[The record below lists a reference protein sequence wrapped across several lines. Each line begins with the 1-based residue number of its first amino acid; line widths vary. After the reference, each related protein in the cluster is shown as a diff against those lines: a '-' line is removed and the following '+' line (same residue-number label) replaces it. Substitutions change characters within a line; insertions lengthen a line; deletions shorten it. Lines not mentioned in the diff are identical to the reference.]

1 MTSRP
6 AGDDDIAVVGIGLR
20 LPDADDLA
28 HFRANLRA
36 GRDSVG
42 PLPPARAAAT
52 GLDPAAGYLPMGH
65 LADITGFDH
74 SFFGLSRREAA
85 LMDPQQ
91 RIALVLA
98 QEAVTDAG
106 YATAGLRDHAVA
118 VVLSSAVSSYGAPA
132 AEPGALSSLGNV
144 SFGLPARIAHAL
156 GLAGPCYAIDTGCN
170 SSLIAVHHASRELA
184 CGDAEYALA
193 GGVSVR
199 CGALPAQDA
208 AGLDELVSPTGRC
221 RAFDA
226 DADGTVSGEGG
237 AVLLL
242 TTLGRARADG
252 APVHAVLRGSAVLH
266 NGRAAATLSTP
277 SAAAQ
282 ARVIARAWRSAG
294 ADPADAG
301 YLEAHGSGTR
311 LGDAVELEGLAAA
324 FASRGAGGDATARL
338 PRLPIGS
345 VKTNIGHL
353 DHAAGIA
360 GLVKAVLSVR
370 YGELYPSL
378 HFTRATG
385 GVDLEAAGLEVVTGT
400 RPWPD
405 QEPAGRERD
414 RLAGVSSFSLVGV
427 NAHCVVQQP
436 PEWGERAADGREPVA
451 AEDEPVAAEDERAAG
466 GHGAPTL
473 VAVSARSREALATLC
488 DRMAEALHAGRPR
501 LTDVAL
507 TLNGGRDH
515 YEHRIAVPARDSG
528 ELARRLA
535 ERAARQAATPPAGG
549 RAAGVAGPAAPK
561 VVLLLSPGARPAGVE
576 PGPLPAALEPL
587 AARHGYLAGQLAAHR
602 ALTRCGVR
610 IDAVL
615 SGGASHYLARQLRGE
630 LTGPE
635 QLPADTGEA
644 VPPVDAGK
652 LLAVADRLSADG
664 PVVFVEPAPDGELGA
679 LLAPHLSG
687 RNDAE
692 VLVADADSGL
702 PGLLGGLYERGL
714 DLDWSAVDALCA
726 RVAGAADRAPRRLR
740 LPGHPMTP
748 SRCWTGAPPVPRA
761 PGAGAPRTPEPGT
774 PPGDATA
781 WLRTVF
787 AELLGT
793 EGEITADTDY
803 FALGGNSIIALQ
815 LIERVEARYGFR
827 PRLLDVYEHPTVAG
841 FAGLLTG
848 AAAGT
853 AGPAAAPLPPVV
865 PQSDLVM
872 SFGQERMWFHHQLDK
887 DTTLYNLPMVSHVR
901 GPVDVEAVRGMW
913 EGLAARHEVLRSNFV
928 EVDGAPALR
937 IRPELGDFFRYA
949 DVRTAPDPAA
959 AARELVREA
968 AGHRFDLAADPL
980 VRVLVVRLAPEEH
993 VIQVTMHHAVNDGG
1007 SPKVFARELPELY
1020 AAHREGRP
1028 PRLAP
1033 LPVQYRD
1040 YARWQRDLLRS
1051 AALDGELDYWKRQLG
1066 DAPQLDLPTDHPR
1079 PARKDFAG
1087 ALHAFSVPAADMRAL
1102 RDLAARESV
1111 TLFVVLLA
1119 ALYLLLAR
1127 RSGQRD
1133 LVVGTPTTGRNRGEL
1148 RDLIGFFNS
1157 TVALRAD
1164 LSGDP
1169 ELREVL
1175 HGVRAVVAEAM
1186 EHQEIPFDRV
1196 VHALGG
1202 ERDLGRAPLF
1212 DVFYV
1217 HQDLPPIQQMDGA
1230 SVGYFDVD
1238 GSPVNR
1244 FGGMPEGTAK
1254 FDLTLVTSDRVGDA
1268 AMDACLE
1275 FSTQLFTAATA
1286 AGLVEE
1292 YLTLLRRLGAPGAGG
1307 IRLSGLLGPAP
1318 EAVPAL
1324 TVAPAPAVA
1333 PAPVHELLVPTDR
1346 PRRPDG
1352 PPPVPSATAE
1362 EPLGA
1367 ELADALAAF
1376 ASRRGPDGAPP
1387 RHDPL
1392 HLALITGWT
1401 VLLAWMCGQ
1410 DDVSVGTPG
1419 GPLTVGLGDE
1429 PGFASLLA
1437 RVGEALPVAAGD
1449 EPERPGPRVRCDGP
1463 QPSGGPARAEGAA
1476 AELALSWRPGDSG
1489 TGAVLVL
1496 AFAPELFDTATA
1508 TGLAA
1513 GLRRLLAGLLAAPD
1527 LPVHDVAPDCL
1538 DEDPAAA
1545 TEPSDAPATGT
1556 RTP

>member
-6 AGDDDIAVVGIGLR
+6 ARDDDIAVVGIGLR

-28 HFRANLRA
+28 RFRANLRA

-52 GLDPAAGYLPMGH
+52 GLDPAADYLPMGH

-74 SFFGLSRREAA
+74 AFFGFSRREAS

-91 RIALVLA
+91 RLALVLA
-98 QEAVTDAG
+98 QEAVEDAG

-144 SFGLPARIAHAL
+144 SFGLPARIAHVL

-184 CGDAEYALA
+184 AGDADYALA
-193 GGVSVR
+193 GGVSIR
-199 CGALPAQDA
+199 CGALPAREA
-208 AGLDELVSPTGRC
+208 AGLDELVSPSGRC

-311 LGDAVELEGLAAA
+311 LGDAVELEGLTTA
-324 FASRGAGGDATARL
+324 FASRRAGGGDGAAPRL

-385 GVDLEAAGLEVVTGT
+385 GVDLEAAGLEVVTGA

-405 QEPAGRERD
+405 RSRD
-414 RLAGVSSFSLVGV
+414 GQDGHRLAGVSSFSLVGV

-436 PEWGERAADGREPVA
+436 PEWGERDTDGPEPVA
-451 AEDEPVAAEDERAAG
+451 VEDGRVAVEDEPMAG
-466 GHGAPTL
+466 GRGAATL
-473 VAVSARSREALATLC
+473 VAVSARSRAALATLC
-488 DRMAEALHAGRPR
+488 DRMVGALRDGRPR
-501 LTDVAL
+501 LADVAL
-507 TLNGGRDH
+507 TLNNGRDH
-515 YEHRIAVPARDSG
+515 YEHRIAVPARDTG

-535 ERAARQAATPPAGG
+535 ERAERQAAMPYAAD

-576 PGPLPAALEPL
+576 PEPLPAALEPL
-587 AARHGYLAGQLAAHR
+587 AARHGYLAGQLATHR

-610 IDAVL
+610 FDAVL
-615 SGGASHYLARQLRGE
+615 SGGASHYLARHLRGE

-635 QLPADTGEA
+635 QLPPDADTA
-644 VPPVDAGK
+644 VQPVDAGK
-652 LLAVADRLSADG
+652 LRAVADRLSADG
-664 PVVFVEPAPDGELGA
+664 AVVFVEPAPDGELGA
-679 LLAPHLSG
+679 LLTPHLSG
-687 RNDAE
+687 REGAE

-702 PGLLGGLYERGL
+702 PGVLGRLYERGL
-714 DLDWSAVDALCA
+714 DLDWSAVNALSA
-726 RVAGAADRAPRRLR
+726 QADGAADRPARRLR
-740 LPGHPMTP
+740 LPGHPMIP
-748 SRCWTGAPPVPRA
+748 APCWTSPPPVAEVAPVVPPRRA
-761 PGAGAPRTPEPGT
+761 PERAEPAAQ
-774 PPGDATA
+774 PGDAA
-781 WLRTVF
+781 DWLRTVF
-787 AELLGT
+787 TELLGT

-827 PRLLDVYEHPTVAG
+827 PKLLDVYEHPTVAA
-841 FAGLLTG
+841 FAGLLTR

-865 PQSDLVM
+865 PQPDPVM

-901 GPVDVEAVRGMW
+901 GPVDVAAVRGMW

-928 EVDGAPALR
+928 EVDGAPELR

-949 DVRTAPDPAA
+949 DVQTAPDPAA

-968 AGHRFDLAADPL
+968 AEHRFDLAADPL

-1007 SPKVFARELPELY
+1007 SPAVFARELPELY

-1051 AALDGELDYWKRQLG
+1051 AALDDELDYWKRQL
-1066 DAPQLDLPTDHPR
+1066 DNAPVLELPTDHPR

-1087 ALHAFSVPAADMRAL
+1087 ALHTFSVPAADMRAL

-1133 LVVGTPTTGRNRGEL
+1133 LIVGTPTTGRNRGEL

-1238 GSPVNR
+1238 SSPVNR

-1254 FDLTLVTSDRVGDA
+1254 FDLTLVTSDRAGDA

-1275 FSTQLFTAATA
+1275 FSTQLFTAGTA

-1292 YLTLLRRLGAPGAGG
+1292 YMALLRRLAAPGAGG
-1307 IRLSGLLGPAP
+1307 CRLSALLAPAP
-1318 EAVPAL
+1318 EAVPA
-1324 TVAPAPAVA
+1324 PAD
-1333 PAPVHELLVPTDR
+1333 ELLVPTDR

-1352 PPPVPSATAE
+1352 PPPVPSATVE

-1367 ELADALAAF
+1367 ELAGELAAF

-1387 RHDPL
+1387 HHDPL

-1401 VLLAWMCGQ
+1401 VLLAWVCGQ
-1410 DDVSVGTPG
+1410 DEVSLGTPA
-1419 GPLTVGLGDE
+1419 GPLTVDLGDE

-1437 RVGEALPVAAGD
+1437 EVGEALSALTGD
-1449 EPERPGPRVRCDGP
+1449 ERAPGLRVRCDGP
-1463 QPSGGPARAEGAA
+1463 QSPGGAPRTEVDA
-1476 AELALSWRPGDSG
+1476 AELALSWRTDDNGTDDSA
-1489 TGAVLVL
+1489 TGPVL
-1496 AFAPELFDTATA
+1496 ALAYAPELFDPATA

-1538 DEDPAAA
+1538 DEDPATGAP
-1545 TEPSDAPATGT
+1545 PSDAPATGT

>member
-6 AGDDDIAVVGIGLR
+6 ARDDDIAVVGIGLR
-20 LPDADDLA
+20 FPDADDLA
-28 HFRANLRA
+28 EFRANLRA

-42 PLPPARAAAT
+42 PPPAARAAAT
-52 GLDPAAGYLPMGH
+52 GLDPAADHLPMGH
-65 LADITGFDH
+65 LTDITGFDH
-74 SFFGLSRREAA
+74 AFFGFSRREAT

-91 RIALVLA
+91 RLALVLA
-98 QEAVTDAG
+98 QEAVEDAG
-106 YATAGLRDHAVA
+106 YAPAGLREHAVA

-144 SFGLPARIAHAL
+144 SFGLPARIAHVL

-184 CGDAEYALA
+184 AGDAEYALA

-199 CGALPAQDA
+199 CGALPARDA

-282 ARVIARAWRSAG
+282 ARVIARAWRAAG

-301 YLEAHGSGTR
+301 FLEAHGSGTR
-311 LGDAVELEGLAAA
+311 LGDAVELEGMTAA
-324 FASRGAGGDATARL
+324 FAPRRAGGGGGDGGDGDDGAVARL

-370 YGELYPSL
+370 HGELYPSL

-385 GVDLEAAGLEVVTGT
+385 GVDLEAAGLEVVTET

-405 QEPAGRERD
+405 RGRD

-436 PEWGERAADGREPVA
+436 PSWGERDAEPGAADRGT
-451 AEDEPVAAEDERAAG
+451 
-466 GHGAPTL
+466 PTL

-488 DRMAEALHAGRPR
+488 DRMVSALHERRPR
-501 LTDVAL
+501 LADVTL
-507 TLNGGRDH
+507 TLNSGRTH
-515 YEHRIAVPARDSG
+515 YEHRIAVPARDTE

-535 ERAARQAATPPAGG
+535 ERAERQAATPSAGG
-549 RAAGVAGPAAPK
+549 RAAGVAGPAAPR
-561 VVLLLSPGARPAGVE
+561 VALLLSPGARPAGVE
-576 PGPLPAALEPL
+576 PEALPDELAPL
-587 AARHGYLAGQLAAHR
+587 APDHGYLAGQLAAHR
-602 ALTRCGVR
+602 ALARCGVR

-615 SGGASHYLARQLRGE
+615 SGGISRYLARQLRGE
-630 LTGPE
+630 LTHPG
-635 QLPADTGEA
+635 QLPPDAGTA

-652 LLAVADRLSADG
+652 LRAVADRLLSDG
-664 PVVFVEPAPDGELGA
+664 PVVFVEPAPGGGLGA
-679 LLAPHLSG
+679 LLAPHLAG
-687 RNDAE
+687 RADAE

-702 PGLLGGLYERGL
+702 LGVLGGLYERGL
-714 DLDWSAVDALCA
+714 DLDWSAVPALSVQA
-726 RVAGAADRAPRRLR
+726 HGATAPPARRLR
-740 LPGHPMTP
+740 LPGHPMIPT
-748 SRCWTGAPPVPRA
+748 RCWTSPARAPEAPPPAPAPRLPDRGASGAPA
-761 PGAGAPRTPEPGT
+761 HGA
-774 PPGDATA
+774 PPGDAA
-781 WLRTVF
+781 DWLRTVF
-787 AELLGT
+787 AELLGA
-793 EGEITADTDY
+793 EDEIAADADY

-815 LIERVEARYGFR
+815 LVERVEERYGFR
-827 PRLLDVYEHPTVAG
+827 PKLLDVYEHPTVAG

-848 AAAGT
+848 ATAAP
-853 AGPAAAPLPPVV
+853 AGPPGAPLPPVV
-865 PQSDLVM
+865 PQNALVM
-872 SFGQERMWFHHQLDK
+872 SFGQERMWFHHQLDA

-901 GPVDVEAVRGMW
+901 GPLDVAAVRGMW
-913 EGLAARHEVLRSNFV
+913 EGLAARHEVLRSNFA
-928 EVDGAPALR
+928 EVDGAPVLR
-937 IRPELGDFFRYA
+937 VRERLGDFFRYA
-949 DVRTAPDPAA
+949 DVRAAPDPAA

-968 AGHRFDLAADPL
+968 AEHRFDLAADPL
-980 VRVLVVRLAPEEH
+980 VRVLVVRLAAEEH
-993 VIQVTMHHAVNDGG
+993 VIQVTMHHSVNDGG

-1020 AAHREGRP
+1020 AACREGRP

-1040 YARWQRDLLRS
+1040 YAHWQRELLRS
-1051 AALDGELDYWKRQLG
+1051 AALDGELDYWKRVLD
-1066 DAPQLDLPTDHPR
+1066 DAPALELPTDHPR

-1087 ALHAFSVPAADMRAL
+1087 ALHTFTVPAADMRAL

-1111 TLFVVLLA
+1111 TLFVVLLS

-1133 LVVGTPTTGRNRGEL
+1133 LVVGTPTTGRNRSEL

-1169 ELREVL
+1169 ALRDVL

-1217 HQDLPPIQQMDGA
+1217 HQDLPPVQQMEGA

-1238 GSPVNR
+1238 HTPVNR

-1275 FSTQLFTAATA
+1275 YSTQLFTAGTA

-1292 YLTLLRRLGAPGAGG
+1292 YTALLRRLAVPDAGG
-1307 IRLSGLLGPAP
+1307 CRLSALLAP
-1318 EAVPAL
+1318 EVPLAAV
-1324 TVAPAPAVA
+1324 
-1333 PAPVHELLVPTDR
+1333 PAPVHALPVPTDR
-1346 PRRPDG
+1346 PRQPGG
-1352 PPPVPSATAE
+1352 PPPTPSATVE
-1362 EPLGA
+1362 EPLDA
-1367 ELADALAAF
+1367 ELADGLAAF
-1376 ASRRGPDGAPP
+1376 AVRRGSGGAVPEGG
-1387 RHDPL
+1387 L
-1392 HLALITGWT
+1392 HLALLTGWI
-1401 VLLAWMCGQ
+1401 VLLAWVSGQ
-1410 DDVSVGTPG
+1410 DEVSLGTPG
-1419 GPLTVGLGDE
+1419 GPLLVGLGDE
-1429 PGFASLLA
+1429 PGFATLLA
-1437 RVGEALPVAAGD
+1437 RVGGAAPSPAAGG
-1449 EPERPGPRVRCDGP
+1449 PGPLVRCDGLR
-1463 QPSGGPARAEGAA
+1463 PAAGTTPAGA
-1476 AELALSWRPGDSG
+1476 AELALSWRADDSG
-1489 TGAVLVL
+1489 TGTVLVL
-1496 AFAPELFDTATA
+1496 AFAPGLFDTATA
-1508 TGLAA
+1508 AALAA
-1513 GLRRLLAGLLAAPD
+1513 GLRRLLTGLLAAPD
-1527 LPVHDVAPDCL
+1527 LPVHDVAPECL
-1538 DEDPAAA
+1538 DEDENPASGTA
-1545 TEPSDAPATGT
+1545 PSAQSAPSATGT